1 MQLYIILRLGET
13 DFIKVHEKDGH
24 VDEDDTLTFLQNMKV
39 SDKV

>member
-24 VDEDDTLTFLQNMKV
+24 VDEDNAFLQNMKV